1 MKRLIIFLIRKR
13 LGLKKYERF
22 KFNNQKSR
30 FDEYFFTDAELMK
43 YEPKFVSYND
53 AKWEIEQGVY
63 SQCKPSNCS
72 LNWLLSDECIIVV

>member
-22 KFNNQKSR
+22 KFDNQKSPY
-30 FDEYFFTDAELMK
+30 DEYFFTDTELMK
-43 YEPKFVSYND
+43 YEPKFVPYNNT
-53 AKWEIEQGVY
+53 KWEIEQGEN
-63 SQCKPSNCS
+63 SHCKPSSCS